1 MHVEEAEVRDAIELA
16 DRPDASE
23 SMEEVEL
30 VRFMK
35 DGRGGAR
42 EPNAMTPC
50 SSTRI
55 SRLDVSAKVDNRS

>member
-1 MHVEEAEVRDAIELA
+1 MRDAMELA

-23 SMEEVEL
+23 SMEEFES

-42 EPNAMTPC
+42 EPNDMTPR

-55 SRLDVSAKVDNRS
+55 SRLDVSARVDNRS